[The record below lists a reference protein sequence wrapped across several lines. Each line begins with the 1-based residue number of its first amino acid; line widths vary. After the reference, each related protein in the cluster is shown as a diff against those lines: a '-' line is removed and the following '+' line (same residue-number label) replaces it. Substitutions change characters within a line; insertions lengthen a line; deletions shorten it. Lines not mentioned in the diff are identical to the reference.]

1 MRDGH
6 NGESKYQYVSTQSKA
21 IRKKKK
27 FTSKVSK
34 TLINTQKKK
43 REEI

>member
-21 IRKKKK
+21 IRKKKI
-27 FTSKVSK
+27 TSKVSK
-34 TLINTQKKK
+34 TLINTQKK
-43 REEI
+43 RERKFE